1 MKPEPPDTLIAAR
14 ILGPLLL
21 AAGEVMVFEPSRL
34 LAMVGAVV
42 GDDAVLLLVGFLALT
57 FGLVIL
63 AFHRRWGSLTQV
75 LVSLLGVVGLI
86 RGVALLF
93 APEIVRAV
101 AQDFTGSPSIL
112 LVAGAV
118 VAAIGLWL
126 AFVGWFTKA
135 AA

>member
-1 MKPEPPDTLIAAR
+1 MKPEPLDTLIAAR

-21 AAGEVMVFEPSRL
+21 AAGAVMAFEQTRL
-34 LAMVGAVV
+34 LAMVAAAVS
-42 GDDAVLLLVGFLALT
+42 DDAFLLLAGFLALT

-86 RGVALLF
+86 RGAALLF
-93 APEIVRAV
+93 APEIVRDV
-101 AQDFTGSPSIL
+101 AGHLSAWAGIL
-112 LVAGAV
+112 PIAGAV
-118 VAAIGLWL
+118 VALIGVWL

-135 AA
+135 A